1 MLIEMNRRH
10 TRGVSNRTRIGM
22 RPSKTGE
29 VPLKPGKTF
38 WNGLEG
44 INTPF
49 ASDEP
54 RSNGGEISDVRAY
67 IENGHA
73 GLERALKQINE
84 IALIGSSPH
93 PTLYSLAWSKKDCYV
108 TKRMTFQLV
117 RFKGLESYVGQPTLP
132 PNR

>member
-93 PTLYSLAWSKKDCYV
+93 PKLYSLACSKKDCYV

-117 RFKGLESYVGQPTLP
+117 SFRAWRAMLVNQPFP
-132 PNR
+132 